1 MVRDISAQEALEAE
15 LRQAQKLESVGQLA
29 AGIAH
34 EINTPA
40 QYVSDNI
47 SFVSDVWE
55 EVLGLTR
62 SLIKDR
68 EEQGIDTEQLD
79 FPFIEQE
86 VPLALNQCSE
96 GLTHISRIVQAMK
109 NFSHPGESDKA
120 PSNIN
125 QLIDNVIVIAT
136 SEWKYVAEI
145 QRDYEPELEI
155 ISCESSS
162 SNQVFLN
169 LIVNAAHAIDEKFG
183 ETQVQGLIRITT
195 KNSDDGTEILIQ
207 DNGIGMSADV
217 KQKIYN
223 PFFTTKEVGK
233 GSGQGLAISYATIV
247 ENHGGSID
255 VESTIGEVSVFIIRL
270 PRQIENE
277 PAASLGSH

>member
-125 QLIDNVIVIAT
+125 QLIDNVIVIST
-136 SEWKYVAEI
+136 SE
-145 QRDYEPELEI
+145 
-155 ISCESSS
+155 
-162 SNQVFLN
+162 
-169 LIVNAAHAIDEKFG
+169 
-183 ETQVQGLIRITT
+183 
-195 KNSDDGTEILIQ
+195 
-207 DNGIGMSADV
+207 
-217 KQKIYN
+217 
-223 PFFTTKEVGK
+223 
-233 GSGQGLAISYATIV
+233 
-247 ENHGGSID
+247 
-255 VESTIGEVSVFIIRL
+255 
-270 PRQIENE
+270 
-277 PAASLGSH
+277 

>member
-233 GSGQGLAISYATIV
+233 GSGQGLAISYSTIV

>member
-125 QLIDNVIVIAT
+125 QLIDNVIVIST

>member
-47 SFVSDVWE
+47 SFVSDVLE

-68 EEQGIDTEQLD
+68 EEQGIDTEQLE

-125 QLIDNVIVIAT
+125 QLIDNVIVIST

>member
-125 QLIDNVIVIAT
+125 QLIDNVIVIST

-195 KNSDDGTEILIQ
+195 KNSDDGIEILIQ

>member
-125 QLIDNVIVIAT
+125 QLIDNVIVIST

-233 GSGQGLAISYATIV
+233 GSGQGLAISYSTIV

>member
-195 KNSDDGTEILIQ
+195 KNSDDGIEILIQ

>member
-15 LRQAQKLESVGQLA
+15 LRQAQKLESIGQLA

>member
-1 MVRDISAQEALEAE
+1 
-15 LRQAQKLESVGQLA
+15 
-29 AGIAH
+29 
-34 EINTPA
+34 
-40 QYVSDNI
+40 
-47 SFVSDVWE
+47 
-55 EVLGLTR
+55 
-62 SLIKDR
+62 
-68 EEQGIDTEQLD
+68 

>member
-15 LRQAQKLESVGQLA
+15 LRQAQKLESIGQLA

-233 GSGQGLAISYATIV
+233 GSGQGLAISYSTIV